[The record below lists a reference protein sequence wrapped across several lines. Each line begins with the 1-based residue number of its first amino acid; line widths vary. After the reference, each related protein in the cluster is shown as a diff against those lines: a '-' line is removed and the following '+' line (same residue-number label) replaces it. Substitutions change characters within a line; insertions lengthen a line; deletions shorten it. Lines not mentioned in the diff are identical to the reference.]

1 MTDANRDVVAIARG
15 ARAGQHPPM
24 DSLEHDTPTVATP
37 FAGTT
42 MLDPSYGWWPYV
54 NLIYLFFVFL
64 PLLFQPDTSPRAWI
78 ASTIAVVLFLPVYF
92 LGWRSE
98 RWRVPALLATAA
110 LGYALIPFNPGGNS
124 LLIYAMVFAGY
135 MLPLRTAIG
144 TSLALLALLAAQVVW
159 LGYPLAFVAITAVI
173 GGMVLSG
180 ILMSRNEARHNA
192 ELRLGQDEI
201 KRLARAHERERIAR
215 DLHDLLGHTLSLIAV
230 KAELAR
236 KLVERGAPGAAGEIA
251 EVERV
256 AREAL
261 TQVRCAVADMRGAGF
276 APTCDNVCAV
286 LAGTGIEVARETA
299 AAPALREDADQ
310 ALAWVLRECV
320 TNILRHAQASHVAI
334 RVRSA
339 DRQVVLEVT
348 DDGRGSAG
356 PEGQGIRGMRER
368 MVALGGGL
376 AIETSDAG
384 GTRVRASVP
393 LAAKFAASAAG
404 PVAVLG
410 S

>member
-1 MTDANRDVVAIARG
+1 MDRDAATIARG
-15 ARAGQHPPM
+15 VRTRQHSSM
-24 DSLEHDTPTVATP
+24 NSLEHESPTGATP
-37 FAGTT
+37 FAGST

-64 PLLFQPDTSPRAWI
+64 PLLFQPDTLLRSWI
-78 ASTIAVVLFLPVYF
+78 ASVIAVGVFLPVYF

-98 RWRVPALLATAA
+98 RWHLPALLATAT

-124 LLIYAMVFAGY
+124 LLIYAIVFAGY
-135 MLPLRTAIG
+135 MLSLRNAVA
-144 TSLALLALLAAQVVW
+144 TSVVLLALLAAQVVW
-159 LGYPLAFVAITAVI
+159 LGYPLAYVAITAVI

-261 TQVRCAVADMRGAGF
+261 NQVRSAVADMRGAGL

-286 LAGTGIEVARETA
+286 LAGTGIEVARDTA
-299 AAPALREDADQ
+299 GTPALDGDSDQ
-310 ALAWVLRECV
+310 AFAWVLRECV
-320 TNILRHAQASHVAI
+320 TNIMRHARARHVAI
-334 RVRSA
+334 RVCSTRG
-339 DRQVVLEVT
+339 QVVLEVT
-348 DDGRGSAG
+348 DDGQGSAG
-356 PEGQGIRGMRER
+356 TEGQGVRGMRER
-368 MVALGGGL
+368 MLALGGEL
-376 AIETSDAG
+376 CIETAEAC
-384 GTRVRASVP
+384 GTRVRASLP
-393 LAAKFAASAAG
+393 LPPRIAASVSAPTG
-404 PVAVLG
+404 PVAVMG